1 MVAENQFS
9 LFLLWKKTQFLSHFN
24 SKKPYQYLWNTHKP
38 IHQLK
43 ILENGSK
50 NPKWKHVRF
59 IILGLNLFF
68 FKKHWDSKQP
78 PSSPYCLMKPV
89 NTKKKIYSSGRG
101 WLEWWFS
108 LLSLESSDPS
118 LSSLFNQGYLL
129 GCVC

>member
-1 MVAENQFS
+1 MAAENQFS

-50 NPKWKHVRF
+50 NPKSKHVRF

-68 FKKHWDSKQP
+68 LRNIETPNNHHQALIVLWNPWIQ
-78 PSSPYCLMKPV
+78 
-89 NTKKKIYSSGRG
+89 KKIYSGGRG